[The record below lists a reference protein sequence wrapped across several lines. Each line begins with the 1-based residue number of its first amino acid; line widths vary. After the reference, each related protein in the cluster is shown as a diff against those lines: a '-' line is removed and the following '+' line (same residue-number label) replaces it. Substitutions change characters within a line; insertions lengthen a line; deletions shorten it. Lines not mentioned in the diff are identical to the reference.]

1 MNNKT
6 PYLLAV
12 FALVLAV
19 VSPIASGGSVP
30 SLTTRSELSVDWDF
44 PKSVNGAALP
54 IPVEPRTNAERLK
67 RGLGPAPPKRR
78 HNREYLVAI

>member
-12 FALVLAV
+12 FVLVLAV
-19 VSPIASGGSVP
+19 VCPIASGGSVP
-30 SLTTRSELSVDWDF
+30 SVTRNDLSLDWEF
-44 PKSVNGAALP
+44 QKSANGAALP

-78 HNREYLVAI
+78 RNREYLIVI